1 MTCNI
6 SLFVSI
12 WYNSYCG
19 VENGSI
25 LQRKGPAYIGV
36 IVTRSTRGPAA
47 TTDDSRHVLWPPL
60 SANPWKGSDV
70 RNNGAAIEQSNT
82 TSNSG
87 VIHLSQTNQH
97 KSQRIYSTYRLW
109 RRKQRYTPTEGDRM
123 PRYKRP
129 SVHERAYYQ
138 HRCHGTRS
146 LTSSLGKTTKGFG
159 CHKKWDRNRM
169 PRLNTSKSIHN
180 VNSAQKSNVY
190 RSSSNT
196 KTGPHKRKA
205 KRGCRPQSNQKTST
219 RFQGDSPPDHFGR
232 FFREN

>member
-12 WYNSYCG
+12 WYDSYCG
-19 VENGSI
+19 VENCSI
-25 LQRKGPAYIGV
+25 LQRKGPAYIGA

-47 TTDDSRHVLWPPL
+47 TTDDSRHALWPPL

-87 VIHLSQTNQH
+87 AIHLSQTNRH

-123 PRYKRP
+123 PKYKRP

-169 PRLNTSKSIHN
+169 PRLNTKWQTNQYIMSI
-180 VNSAQKSNVY
+180 Q
-190 RSSSNT
+190 
-196 KTGPHKRKA
+196 HKNQTFTEESGNL
-205 KRGCRPQSNQKTST
+205 RGR
-219 RFQGDSPPDHFGR
+219 
-232 FFREN
+232 

>member
-1 MTCNI
+1 
-6 SLFVSI
+6 
-12 WYNSYCG
+12 
-19 VENGSI
+19 
-25 LQRKGPAYIGV
+25 
-36 IVTRSTRGPAA
+36 
-47 TTDDSRHVLWPPL
+47 
-60 SANPWKGSDV
+60 
-70 RNNGAAIEQSNT
+70 
-82 TSNSG
+82 
-87 VIHLSQTNQH
+87 
-97 KSQRIYSTYRLW
+97 
-109 RRKQRYTPTEGDRM
+109 M

-129 SVHERAYYQ
+129 SVHERAYYH

-205 KRGCRPQSNQKTST
+205 KRGGRPQSKTKNEHN
-219 RFQGDSPPDHFGR
+219 RFQGDSAGARGTSLRPQLPCWRGSPKRRALKGGSLFEKDTVNEQFSKLLVYSQ
-232 FFREN
+232 